1 MVLRAAALHN
11 LLDPGGFAIVLL
23 SLSKSARKSMVM
35 MATALRNLA
44 DREVWKML
52 GDRATSFINLLQDFF
67 RVK

>member
-44 DREVWKML
+44 DRVVWKMP
-52 GDRATSFINLLQDFF
+52 GDRAASFINLLQDFF

>member
-1 MVLRAAALHN
+1 
-11 LLDPGGFAIVLL
+11 
-23 SLSKSARKSMVM
+23 MVM